1 MVIPKKYC
9 MALQG
14 GSANFPIN
22 KKISKKKDIF
32 LHGGLKG
39 N

>member
-9 MALQG
+9 IALQG

-22 KKISKKKDIF
+22 KKIKQENGHF
-32 LHGGLKG
+32 FAWGPER
-39 N
+39 